1 MLQNYKS
8 NVEKEEEADSAISC
22 NSGCSSV
29 TLEYEK
35 DNSSVDDDEH
45 VCKKIVEELE
55 RKSVE
60 KSTSNVT
67 AGVQFYA
74 HMLLYCDIYDKNRV
88 LYTLQKFRDIV
99 AANAKSFLFVAS
111 TTLVPS
117 QASLVDLL
125 MKHRNSI
132 FARGFQSNEKS
143 SDTFHKNTTYL
154 EVLITVCLYYIRSYY
169 PNFGSPGL
177 TSKDIFENKQVRI
190 SCERVKPNFPTR
202 D

>member
-1 MLQNYKS
+1 MS
-8 NVEKEEEADSAISC
+8 VEKEEEGDSAISC

-35 DNSSVDDDEH
+35 DTSSIDDDEH
-45 VCKKIVEELE
+45 VCKKIAEELE

-60 KSTSNVT
+60 KSGSSLV
-67 AGVQFYA
+67 GVQFYS
-74 HMLLYCDIYDKNRV
+74 HILLYCDIYDKNRV
-88 LYTLQKFRDIV
+88 LYMLQKFRDIIAV
-99 AANAKSFLFVAS
+99 NPKSFLFVAS
-111 TTLVPS
+111 TTAVPS
-117 QASLVDLL
+117 QASLVNLL

-177 TSKDIFENKQVRI
+177 TNKDIFDNKQVR
-190 SCERVKPNFPTR
+190 RY
-202 D
+202 